1 MRMIHFN
8 LANNSIISDDSG
20 SNEIIK
26 IKFTNAILNESIV
39 KLNRGAYIEKILL
52 DTDTITVSDIL
63 NVSPYFYVNDLK
75 IYTDKNYTFTTQD
88 GSSSGSGDIV
98 NNIFVDN
105 EDVLNQLRIIVD
117 LITDCQTISEDI
129 LNEGG
134 ISHGT

>member
-1 MRMIHFN
+1 MKAKVIWMRMIQFN
-8 LANNSIISDDSG
+8 LANNSIVSDDNG
-20 SNEIIK
+20 SNESIK

-63 NVSPYFYVNDLK
+63 NVSPYFYVNDVK

-105 EDVLNQLRIIVD
+105 EDVLNQLGIIVD
-117 LITDCQTISEDI
+117 LITDCTTISENI
-129 LNEGG
+129 LA
-134 ISHGT
+134 

>member
-1 MRMIHFN
+1 MKAKVIWMRMIQFN

-20 SNEIIK
+20 SNESIK

-63 NVSPYFYVNDLK
+63 NVSPYFYVNDVK
-75 IYTDKNYTFTTQD
+75 IYTDKNYTYTTQE
-88 GSSSGSGDIV
+88 GSSGDIV

-105 EDVLNQLRIIVD
+105 EDVLNQLGIIVD
-117 LITDCQTISEDI
+117 LITDCTTISENI
-129 LNEGG
+129 LA
-134 ISHGT
+134 